1 MVKWQT
7 ASPQD
12 DDDGMVSDSTFD
24 PILEADSDDLDEDEL
39 DKEDLEALAEV
50 HKDCEASDDAEI
62 QDLAKEIE
70 RDVHFIVGAADA
82 ALGRSAL
89 LKV

>member
-1 MVKWQT
+1 M

-12 DDDGMVSDSTFD
+12 DDNGMVSDSTFD
-24 PILEADSDDLDEDEL
+24 PILKANSDDLDEDE
-39 DKEDLEALAEV
+39 EDLEALAEV
-50 HKDCEASDDAEI
+50 DKDHEASDDTEI

-82 ALGRSAL
+82 TLGHSAL